1 MVSKPNGKS
10 LKKGRDSWFRKF
22 PVFFFFFLVWAY
34 HISWTFLVLF
44 PFFYIHGRLETPC
57 EKEAHILLFRLE
69 EFWGWVE
76 AGQSEQTLPEA
87 GVALVFPQAA
97 GSPDLPALSSAKAP
111 RMTDALGAQ
120 PDGHRIA
127 NGPRETSGVPRDS
140 NDISTELS
148 GFCRPCGCP
157 DFLGSS
163 FLCLL

>member
-1 MVSKPNGKS
+1 MENPLRKGKIPGS
-10 LKKGRDSWFRKF
+10 ESF
-22 PVFFFFFLVWAY
+22 PSFFFFFLV
-34 HISWTFLVLF
+34 WTFLVLF

-111 RMTDALGAQ
+111 RMTEALGAQ

-148 GFCRPCGCP
+148 SFCRPCGCP
-157 DFLGSS
+157 DFLGSDRVS
-163 FLCLL
+163 VFVVARSPHWP